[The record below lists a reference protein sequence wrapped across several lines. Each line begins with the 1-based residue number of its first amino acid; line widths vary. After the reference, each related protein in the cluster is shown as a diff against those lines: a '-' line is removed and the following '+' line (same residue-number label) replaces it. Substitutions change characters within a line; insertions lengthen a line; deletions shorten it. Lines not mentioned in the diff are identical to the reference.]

1 MKPLLITWK
10 AFMDCF
16 PLCINTNGSY
26 QHPGLTISSVRYP
39 LLSVLQ
45 FPKLSPK
52 TKHEPGR
59 LQLEGGREQMH
70 RQQVGK
76 KQPGDSPLF
85 HSREEKGVRG
95 KVAFYYIKL
104 SN

>member
-1 MKPLLITWK
+1 
-10 AFMDCF
+10 
-16 PLCINTNGSY
+16 
-26 QHPGLTISSVRYP
+26 
-39 LLSVLQ
+39 
-45 FPKLSPK
+45 
-52 TKHEPGR
+52 
-59 LQLEGGREQMH
+59 MH

-104 SN
+104 SNWYVPGFSMVSESLEKYSVKYLLRDLGFKYLHYFI